1 MGNFKIQ
8 TPKNMKKQYLTTLIL
23 LMSFIAYGQNR
34 KTIEI
39 DPITDMAKESL
50 PFDQGFVLKKTFS
63 DSLIIHSIGYFEIKQ
78 KDIKTYF
85 NLPKSPTGSL
95 EYKFVKNEKKFDL
108 YIFVPPLKPQKV
120 YDFIIVQNIVS
131 TDPLM
136 SDYLSLFDAFNKGKA
151 SNEIIDIIKSINLK
165 KQKNFDSFE
174 LYDITVD
181 PAQINYAG
189 LQKFYQDYLKIIY
202 DDKGKS
208 EEDKLKEIKSKI
220 IENDLFK
227 KSTSF
232 SATSEIFSFETR
244 AKFRITPDFGYVGYG
259 FQKDFNGITPYLGF
273 QIEFRY
279 FDKNIPF
286 KLIPNKTIWH
296 RLSFNTGITL
306 ASLKKDG
313 QREDFFKDKSLLMGF
328 GFRLS
333 NALRLTGGTILFN
346 REDPNPLIDNK
357 KLGVTPFIGLSID
370 LSLKQFLNDMSGLIP
385 LNKN

>member
-1 MGNFKIQ
+1 MKIKILI
-8 TPKNMKKQYLTTLIL
+8 TFIL
-23 LMSFIAYGQNR
+23 LTSYIAYGQNR

-63 DSLIIHSIGYFEIKQ
+63 DSIIIHSIGYFEIKQ
-78 KDIKTYF
+78 KDTKTYF
-85 NLPKSPTGSL
+85 NSPKSPTGNL

-120 YDFIIVQNIVS
+120 YDFIIVQNIES
-131 TDPLM
+131 SDPLM
-136 SDYLSLFDAFNKGKA
+136 NDYLSLFDAFNKGKT
-151 SNEIIDIIKSINLK
+151 SNDITDIIKSINLK
-165 KQKNFDSFE
+165 KQKNFDAFE
-174 LYDITVD
+174 LYDLTVD
-181 PAQINYAG
+181 PPQINYAG
-189 LQKFYQDYLKIIY
+189 LQKFYQDNLKTIY
-202 DDKGKS
+202 DDTGKS
-208 EEDKLKEIKSKI
+208 EEEKIKEIKSKI
-220 IENDLFK
+220 VENDLFK

-259 FQKDFNGITPYLGF
+259 FQKGFNGFTPYLGF

-286 KLIPNKTIWH
+286 RLIPNKTIWH

-346 REDPNPLIDNK
+346 REDPNSLIDNK
-357 KLGVTPFIGLSID
+357 QIGVTPFVGLSID
-370 LSLKQFLNDMSGLIP
+370 LSLKQLLNDMSGLIP
-385 LNKN
+385 LNRN